1 MKLLINLKNHHCRI
15 TTHVYVCQVQPL
27 NLYAKVRLTSSRADI
42 VIVNQFEES
51 HAELLPKLF
60 SKLLHCAIGDF
71 NASGFSLCYNWYHM
85 G

>member
-27 NLYAKVRLTSSRADI
+27 NLYAKVRLTSSRAYI

-51 HAELLPKLF
+51 HAELLHKLF
-60 SKLLHCAIGDF
+60 SKLLQCVLGGDGV
-71 NASGFSLCYNWYHM
+71 AVWVEL
-85 G
+85 

>member
-27 NLYAKVRLTSSRADI
+27 NLYAKVRRADI

-60 SKLLHCAIGDF
+60 SKLLHCDTCTKII
-71 NASGFSLCYNWYHM
+71 FSCL
-85 G
+85 

>member
-1 MKLLINLKNHHCRI
+1 MKLLINLKSHHCRI

-60 SKLLHCAIGDF
+60 SKLLHCGMTTLIRDI
-71 NASGFSLCYNWYHM
+71 SKK
-85 G
+85 

>member
-60 SKLLHCAIGDF
+60 SKLLHCVV
-71 NASGFSLCYNWYHM
+71 
-85 G
+85 